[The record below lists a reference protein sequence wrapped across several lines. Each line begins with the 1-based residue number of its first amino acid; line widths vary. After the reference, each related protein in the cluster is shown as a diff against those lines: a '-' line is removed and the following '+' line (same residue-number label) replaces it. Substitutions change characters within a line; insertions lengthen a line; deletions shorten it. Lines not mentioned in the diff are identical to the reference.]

1 MNINLDLT
9 PEINEVISVAM
20 QRDQSRSKAQAV
32 RKMIMYYG
40 ENFLKMNIATIINN
54 QQSEQTEVD
63 NEQE

>member
-40 ENFLKMNIATIINN
+40 ENFLKMNIAPVISN

-63 NEQE
+63 NEQN